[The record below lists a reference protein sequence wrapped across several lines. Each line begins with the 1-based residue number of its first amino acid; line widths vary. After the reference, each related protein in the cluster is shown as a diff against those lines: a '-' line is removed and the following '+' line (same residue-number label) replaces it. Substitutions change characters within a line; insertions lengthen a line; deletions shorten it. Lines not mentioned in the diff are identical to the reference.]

1 MMKNSL
7 KPLLSLSLAAALAFG
22 LTACSKNEE
31 PASPPTPS
39 NTASTTAPSPTASS
53 SPSITPSPSA
63 SSTQSNTADTAANE
77 LKEAQEA
84 FPELKVSEG
93 QDKEQIQLALLS
105 AKRYV
110 KTVYNSGYLTNGSW
124 IKNGGTS
131 QELVKLYGKDWS
143 DSYRLKMESLV
154 EEFHNGSDQAA
165 QDEAASHLILNMLY
179 FTNTSD
185 MTLPDNCNANNVGV
199 GSCLVNGS
207 LEQDGEMTYQA
218 DPKTGKVYVNVN
230 FTANVRFIKDGV
242 QGVSPFKYK
251 IQLEMIKN
259 PYPDAENLR
268 YAYIVNDIG
277 GDWKIETWHKGE
289 L

>member
-1 MMKNSL
+1 MMKNSM

-22 LTACSKNEE
+22 LSACSKNDT
-31 PASPPTPS
+31 PSPTPS
-39 NTASTTAPSPTASS
+39 ASPTVTLPEATSSS
-53 SPSITPSPSA
+53 SPSPVPSNTPSTSVAP
-63 SSTQSNTADTAANE
+63 TKTATAADE

-84 FPELKVSEG
+84 FPDLQVNEG
-93 QDKEQIQLALLS
+93 ENKEQIQLALLS

-110 KTVYNSGYLTNGSW
+110 NSAYNSGYLANGSW

-143 DSYRLKMESLV
+143 DSYRSKMESIV
-154 EEFHNGSDQAA
+154 DEFHNGADQET
-165 QDEAASHLILNMLY
+165 QDKAASHLILNLLY
-179 FTNTSD
+179 FTNQSD
-185 MTLPDNCNANNVGV
+185 MTLPSDCNANNVGV
-199 GSCLVNGS
+199 GSCLVNGKI
-207 LEQDGEMTYQA
+207 EQDGEITYQA
-218 DPKTGKVYVNVN
+218 DKESGKVYVNVS

-268 YAYIVNDIG
+268 YAYVVNDIG
-277 GDWKIETWHKGE
+277 GDWKIDTWHEGE
-289 L
+289 K